1 MLRSLKQVK
10 LIGLLISKNGTS
22 HERVGIAD
30 FRSVSDMIETPLSA
44 AKIDKTYSTRGS
56 IDIHAKLAFNPMA
69 TSQVNRMG
77 L

>member
-10 LIGLLISKNGTS
+10 LIGLLTTKNGTS

-30 FRSVSDMIETPLSA
+30 FRSVSDMIETPLPA
-44 AKIDKTYSTRGS
+44 TKIDKTNSTRGPV
-56 IDIHAKLAFNPMA
+56 DIHAKLAFDPMA